1 MASVAEFEMTFGY
14 KTQDGKAWGPGK
26 AVFQAE
32 PKPSKVINNNSNN
45 RNEWDS
51 EMPGKSLLCK
61 SVLLLN
67 VIPGK
72 S

>member
-1 MASVAEFEMTFGY
+1 MGTKH
-14 KTQDGKAWGPGK
+14 KTEKHGGWGK

-32 PKPSKVINNNSNN
+32 LKPSKVINNNNNN

-61 SVLLLN
+61 SVLFLN